1 MCIRDRNLIAL
12 SQNLTA
18 VLAASCEATLVD
30 KDTLFRESDVATVH
44 LRLSDRT
51 RGLVGAHELGLMKS
65 TAYLI
70 NISRGPIVDE
80 PSLIDVLR
88 RKAIAGAG
96 LDTFDIEPL
105 PKDHPFLKMANT
117 IIAPHQG
124 YVTEISY
131 RAFYAGVVED
141 INGMASGEPVRVI
154 NPEVLNSP
162 QLRGLA

>member
-1 MCIRDRNLIAL
+1 
-12 SQNLTA
+12 
-18 VLAASCEATLVD
+18 
-30 KDTLFRESDVATVH
+30 
-44 LRLSDRT
+44 
-51 RGLVGAHELGLMKS
+51 
-65 TAYLI
+65 
-70 NISRGPIVDE
+70 
-80 PSLIDVLR
+80 
-88 RKAIAGAG
+88 
-96 LDTFDIEPL
+96 
-105 PKDHPFLKMANT
+105 MANT